1 MKSPFHKIAKA
12 KNRPLLNYIFV
23 HASKFNTNRPGKIA
37 PARRLCYTNTYVGK
51 IMFRRAVLHRVVP
64 CAQTAGK
71 RDTDEN
77 RI

>member
-37 PARRLCYTNTYVGK
+37 PARRVCYTKT
-51 IMFRRAVLHRVVP
+51 
-64 CAQTAGK
+64 
-71 RDTDEN
+71 
-77 RI
+77 